1 MATRSFELTAT
12 VPVAPEAAIDFLVDL
27 ERHRGLHPY
36 VVSAVV
42 VASGTD
48 AAGSWHNWRV
58 VERPRFGPFRY
69 TITFPARMT
78 RTSPTSMRGDVTA
91 APGCTLVT
99 TTQASSSTASGPS
112 HETTP
117 HETTLHETTLHETT
131 VVTAPLPLVG
141 YMTRQARLA
150 HARTFS
156 LLPTELAGTP

>member
-27 ERHRGLHPY
+27 ARHHGLHPY
-36 VVSAVV
+36 VVTADV
-42 VASGTD
+42 VARGEDASG
-48 AAGSWHNWRV
+48 AWQEWRV
-58 VERPRFGPFRY
+58 VERPRLGPFRY
-69 TITFPARMT
+69 TIRFPARMT
-78 RTSPTSMRGDVTA
+78 RTAPDSMRGDVIA

-99 TTQASSSTASGPS
+99 TTRATGSAASA
-112 HETTP
+112 
-117 HETTLHETTLHETT
+117 TLHESTLHETT

-156 LLPTELAGTP
+156 LLPSELAGR